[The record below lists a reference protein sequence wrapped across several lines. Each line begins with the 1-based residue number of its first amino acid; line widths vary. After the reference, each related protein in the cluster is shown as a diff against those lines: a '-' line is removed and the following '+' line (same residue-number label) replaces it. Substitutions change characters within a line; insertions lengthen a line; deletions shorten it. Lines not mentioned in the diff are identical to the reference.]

1 MRCRACYQHGHN
13 RVSCPTEKARIEN
26 LRSTYGSDH
35 YAVAHYDTRNESRK
49 NKSCSYCGGRD
60 HNRRNCS
67 PMAEDRAR
75 LANVQASYR
84 RRYIAALCETGFVPG
99 SLVRS
104 KSLVWGGANGC
115 EDFYV
120 ESLYLITAPMYDR
133 INFDTYGTSAMMTKH
148 LNSDDGISKVSR
160 QWQVH
165 NIKNY
170 MVVPAFQNDI
180 KQSLEN
186 EYRRFP
192 EDRFDIVIAPGC
204 IETFQD
210 SIPATFLNGTDNLD
224 NYFQPKGTLAKDRA
238 QFLNSI
244 EEYENT
250 NRYNWIEKN
259 SFAYSS
265 TIQDLSAFE
274 AAIAANH
281 ARVSG

>member
-1 MRCRACYQHGHN
+1 
-13 RVSCPTEKARIEN
+13 
-26 LRSTYGSDH
+26 
-35 YAVAHYDTRNESRK
+35 
-49 NKSCSYCGGRD
+49 
-60 HNRRNCS
+60 
-67 PMAEDRAR
+67 
-75 LANVQASYR
+75 
-84 RRYIAALCETGFVPG
+84 
-99 SLVRS
+99 
-104 KSLVWGGANGC
+104 
-115 EDFYV
+115 
-120 ESLYLITAPMYDR
+120 
-133 INFDTYGTSAMMTKH
+133 
-148 LNSDDGISKVSR
+148 
-160 QWQVH
+160 
-165 NIKNY
+165 
-170 MVVPAFQNDI
+170 
-180 KQSLEN
+180 LEN

-259 SFAYSS
+259 AQAYSS